1 MSTSS
6 TADRVTAHFDT
17 LRESL
22 AALVTGAQWL
32 EFLDV
37 QARFPTYSFH
47 NTLAILAQA
56 PHATRVAGYRTWH
69 TVGRHVRQG
78 EHGIA
83 ILAPIVRRRD
93 DTNATAAETS
103 AIDHDSS
110 DSEHNRCVGFRVVH
124 VFDIAQTDG
133 DPLPTG
139 PTPHLLT
146 GHTPAELWPAL
157 VTLISQSGYRTE
169 RAPMPDWCPTANGVT
184 LPDEQLVIVRDDV
197 PDAQA
202 IKTCAHELAHVL
214 LHTTT
219 SEDRQPRP
227 VREIEAESVAYLVCA
242 AHGMDPS
249 GYSFAYLAHW
259 SGGNLELVA
268 ATGTRVIGCARYILD
283 HLTTDPSA
291 S

>member
-6 TADRVTAHFDT
+6 TADRVTAHLDT
-17 LRESL
+17 LREAL

-37 QARFPTYSFH
+37 QTRFPTYSFH

-56 PHATRVAGYRTWH
+56 PNATRVAGYRTWQ

-83 ILAPIVRRRD
+83 ILAPIMRRHD
-93 DTNATAAETS
+93 HTNTTAPQTS
-103 AIDHDSS
+103 GLDRDSS
-110 DSEHNRCVGFRVVH
+110 DNESGRCVGFRVVH

-133 DPLPTG
+133 DPLPIG

-146 GHTPAELWPAL
+146 GFAPAGLWPAL
-157 VTLISQSGYRTE
+157 VALIGQSGYRTE
-169 RAPMPDWCPTANGVT
+169 RAPMPAWCPTANGVT
-184 LPDEQLVIVRDDV
+184 LTDEQLVIVRDDL

-202 IKTCAHELAHVL
+202 VKTCAHELAHVL
-214 LHTTT
+214 LHTT
-219 SEDRQPRP
+219 SGDREPRP

-268 ATGTRVIGCARYILD
+268 ATGARVTRCARHILD
-283 HLTTDPSA
+283 HLPTNPSA